1 MCGRK
6 GLLKIDVDEGMAFPN
21 NRRLDHL
28 LARAGYR
35 RESIIRRRSPS
46 GSGWHLVLTVSPTPQ
61 SDLEVVA
68 LQAILGSDP
77 LREACN
83 LHRANLL
90 QQVSP
95 FWQERWNVL
104 YK

>member
-1 MCGRK
+1 M
-6 GLLKIDVDEGMAFPN
+6 LKIDVDEGAAFPN
-21 NRRLDHL
+21 NRRIDHL

-35 RESIIRRRSPS
+35 RKTVVRRRSPS
-46 GSGWHLVLTVSPTPQ
+46 GKGWHVLLSVTPAPASP
-61 SDLEVVA
+61 LEVVA

-90 QQVSP
+90 QQVPP
-95 FWQERWNVL
+95 FWQDRWNVL

>member
-1 MCGRK
+1 MSERR

-35 RESIIRRRSPS
+35 RETIVRRRSPS
-46 GSGWHLVLTVSPTPQ
+46 SKGWHLVLTVIPRPESAV
-61 SDLEVVA
+61 EVVA

-83 LHRANLL
+83 LHRANIFP
-90 QQVSP
+90 QVSP
-95 FWQERWNVL
+95 FWQDRWNVL

>member
-1 MCGRK
+1 MSGQR
-6 GLLKIDVDEGMAFPN
+6 GLLKIDVDEGMPFPN
-21 NRRLDHL
+21 NRRVDHL

-35 RESIIRRRSPS
+35 RKRITRRRSPS
-46 GSGWHLVLTVSPTPQ
+46 GNGWHVVISVEPEPESPV
-61 SDLEVVA
+61 EVVA

-83 LHRANLL
+83 LHRAKMFPT
-90 QQVSP
+90 VSP
-95 FWQERWNVL
+95 FWQDRWNVL